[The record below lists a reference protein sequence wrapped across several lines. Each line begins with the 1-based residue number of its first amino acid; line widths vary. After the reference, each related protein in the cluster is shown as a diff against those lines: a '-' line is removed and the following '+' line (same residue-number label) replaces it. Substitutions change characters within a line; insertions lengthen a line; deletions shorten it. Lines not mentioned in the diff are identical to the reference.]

1 MCSVER
7 IHVLFSNGVVT
18 FMKSSVL
25 KVSNGYIAV
34 LVRPYVVEEQA
45 YRVAVEPPIHCLH

>member
-1 MCSVER
+1 
-7 IHVLFSNGVVT
+7 VLFSNGVVT

-25 KVSNGYIAV
+25 KVSNSYIAV

-45 YRVAVEPPIHCLH
+45 YRVAVKPLTYCLH